1 MKKNEE
7 KSRRNSLKRSSAYE
21 EIFANE
27 EYQSYER
34 RMRDPFRVV
43 GRVINIRNRPCSRI
57 PLIDD
62 IPAL

>member
-1 MKKNEE
+1 M
-7 KSRRNSLKRSSAYE
+7 KRSSAYE